1 MILMRVKYFCL
12 LQHQDYQLPQILDL
26 EIFVSVAADA
36 SVSVSKLAPLIQAEP
51 GHKMCHLHRQNHQ
64 GCELFVDAITI
75 LVT

>member
-12 LQHQDYQLPQILDL
+12 LQHQDYQLSQILDL

-51 GHKMCHLHRQNHQ
+51 GHKMCHLFCQNHQ